1 MRKRSIANTIIVIVI
16 ATMVFSGLVDA
27 KMPQM
32 GDYVRATSASST
44 GLFSVDGVVTD
55 IGNGF
60 ICLNSNHAEV
70 NTSENGSPTI
80 LWTTSRDVCIG
91 IGTIIQLLWL
101 DDSGNPIGQTEA
113 SLGVK
118 EGIKQPVGSPSVLV
132 PNIRSQ
138 PENDNGI
145 KQAPSVSVPNTR
157 PQPENDNRIK
167 QAPVY

>member
-1 MRKRSIANTIIVIVI
+1 VAWWKPCLAEYIDELAISMLTGDRMRNRSIANTIIVIVI

-32 GDYVRATSASST
+32 GDYVRATSASSI

-70 NTSENGSPTI
+70 NTSENGSPTA

-91 IGTIIQLLWL
+91 IGTIIQLLW
-101 DDSGNPIGQTEA
+101 
-113 SLGVK
+113 
-118 EGIKQPVGSPSVLV
+118 PSKTKMRRL
-132 PNIRSQ
+132 
-138 PENDNGI
+138 
-145 KQAPSVSVPNTR
+145 
-157 PQPENDNRIK
+157 
-167 QAPVY
+167 